1 MALRVRSLL
10 SSARKSPL
18 PARCNARCMSSAP
31 AHLPLTSLTE
41 EEVAIRDA
49 GASSERASRLRRVMY
64 IRRPALPVSPR
75 TVAAFLRPSQPRGS
89 RKTSS
94 PRACGAWTTRRRWT
108 ARSSTG
114 SLRTECVCSAG
125 LAACARATPQQCGSH
140 STHAARRFAGPT
152 ARAHALQ
159 FMGIEIPV
167 EHGGSGMGFLAACLA
182 VEEVA
187 KVRFALRRCPLP
199 TVALHSATGG
209 SAGWPPQCPPSP
221 PRPAQVDA
229 SVSVCLD
236 VQNTLVNNVFRGWAS
251 EDLKARMWPR
261 LAADTVA
268 SFCLSEAGSGSDAF
282 ALKTRAEAKGDYY
295 VINGARAMWW
305 GRDGEW
311 IKIVTH
317 QPLDTHCA
325 CRRVQIVDHE
335 WRRGGHLPCVCDRR
349 FEQGLQGHHVLR
361 GQQGRGGRR
370 TRRWEGVSRLCG
382 FARGDART
390 GASTHTR
397 TL

>member
-1 MALRVRSLL
+1 MDDAAKMDREVIDGLFANGVRVQCGACGVR
-10 SSARKSPL
+10 
-18 PARCNARCMSSAP
+18 
-31 AHLPLTSLTE
+31 T
-41 EEVAIRDA
+41 RDA
-49 GASSERASRLRRVMY
+49 
-64 IRRPALPVSPR
+64 
-75 TVAAFLRPSQPRGS
+75 AAVWCTQHARGS
-89 RKTSS
+89 TFRRSDRS
-94 PRACGAWTTRRRWT
+94 RPRSAVHGHRDPRRARRERHGLPRSVPCRRGGRQGA
-108 ARSSTG
+108 
-114 SLRTECVCSAG
+114 LRTEAMP
-125 LAACARATPQQCGSH
+125 ATNS
-140 STHAARRFAGPT
+140 RRW
-152 ARAHALQ
+152 LQ
-159 FMGIEIPV
+159 
-167 EHGGSGMGFLAACLA
+167 A
-182 VEEVA
+182 
-187 KVRFALRRCPLP
+187 
-199 TVALHSATGG
+199 ATGG

-317 QPLDTHCA
+317 QPLDTHCS

-397 TL
+397 MLCEHTTAPGFWPRCSARTSSAFARRPRRR